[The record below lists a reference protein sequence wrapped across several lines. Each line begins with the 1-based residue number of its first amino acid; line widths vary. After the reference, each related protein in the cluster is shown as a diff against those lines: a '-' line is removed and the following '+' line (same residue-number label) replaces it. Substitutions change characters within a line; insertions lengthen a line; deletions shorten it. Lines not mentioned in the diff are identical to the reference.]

1 MEWNPATGQYEEPE
15 DEDLYQFDAA
25 SDTNEVNVLGSG
37 TYQGKRKKR
46 IKKLFPQEGTPLVP
60 KGGQYGRKGGN
71 FYSSLY
77 KTGTPESGYYGGSN
91 IAKKGTSINSRI
103 RKSNTQVGSDARGR
117 DPKMRGPNFG

>member
-1 MEWNPATGQYEEPE
+1 MEWDPISQQYCES
-15 DEDLYQFDAA
+15 DDDLDQMDVA
-25 SDTNEVNVLGSG
+25 SANDVMEVGGPTFSG
-37 TYQGKRKKR
+37 VRKKK
-46 IKKLFPQEGTPLVP
+46 IKKSQPQEGTPLVP

-71 FYSSLY
+71 FYSTLY